1 MQKRI
6 LIAEDEQELLELL
19 AMIAAR
25 QGYDVVAVADG
36 VELLTT
42 AAEERFDVIITDLK
56 MPILNG
62 AAASEIIKL
71 HGNTTPI
78 IALTAYN
85 RRDLD
90 LVHDKFTKIFYK
102 PCDISELF
110 KYIHYLIGE

>member
-6 LIAEDEQELLELL
+6 LIAEDEQEIKELL
-19 AMIAAR
+19 VQLATR
-25 QGYDVVAVADG
+25 HGYDVVAVADG
-36 VELLTT
+36 INLLTT

-62 AAASEIIKL
+62 AAAVEIIKL

-85 RRDLD
+85 RKDLD
-90 LVHDKFTKIFYK
+90 LVYDKFTKIFYK
-102 PCDISELF
+102 PCDIGELF
-110 KYIHYLIGE
+110 KYIQSLFGE